1 MTLLELIM
9 TLSIMVMVVY
19 VVFPK
24 DNIQKYEL
32 DSFARQFASDI
43 RYVRSININGN
54 ENFYLENIKSTDE
67 SRYVI
72 KDNSKIIKTVYLP
85 RNSYLVS
92 TYPIIKFKS
101 DGTLNS
107 RGETIILKSEY
118 REIEITIIPFSGRV
132 LLKEGK
138 YE

>member
-1 MTLLELIM
+1 MTLVELII
-9 TLSIMVMVVY
+9 TLSIMVIIIY
-19 VVFPK
+19 IVFPK

-54 ENFYLENIKSTDE
+54 ENFYLENIKSSND

-72 KDNSKIIKTVYLP
+72 KDNSEIIKTVYLP
-85 RNSYLVS
+85 QNSTLTS

-107 RGETIILKSEY
+107 IGETMTLKSAY
-118 REIEITIIPFSGRV
+118 RTIEITIIPFSGRV